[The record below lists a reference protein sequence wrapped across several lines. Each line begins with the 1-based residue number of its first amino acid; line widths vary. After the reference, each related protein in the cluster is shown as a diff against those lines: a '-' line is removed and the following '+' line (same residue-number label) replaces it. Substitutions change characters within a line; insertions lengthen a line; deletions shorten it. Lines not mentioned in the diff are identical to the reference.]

1 MFPLSQLEANAD
13 FTYTGLL
20 ILLWKKWMHYL
31 SFARSIFLWCF
42 TTSSVAK
49 YAHTSSPITYSNMPE
64 LVNVLAWQKKCGL
77 FLRSNID
84 LQSAFILS
92 KLIQVSV
99 RNLFVVALQWVIR
112 LHLPLVKAFPA
123 FWIYSMVSFQKA
135 KNFNCAITRT
145 SMVLSLVFY
154 INFCVPIL
162 SQSLWSLTVA
172 ISFLSGTLTSL
183 VPFEALKIISKS
195 CIPAVAPSEVLNI
208 LR

>member
-1 MFPLSQLEANAD
+1 MFPLSQLGANAD

-42 TTSSVAK
+42 TTSSVAE

-64 LVNVLAWQKKCGL
+64 LDNVLAWQKKCGL

-112 LHLPLVKAFPA
+112 LHLPLVKAFPVFEYTPWFLFRKQRILTVLPLEPLWFCPWFSILTSVFPSCHNLFGPWQWRYLFFQARWPLSFPLKPLRSYPRAA
-123 FWIYSMVSFQKA
+123 FQLWRLLRYWIY
-135 KNFNCAITRT
+135 
-145 SMVLSLVFY
+145 
-154 INFCVPIL
+154 
-162 SQSLWSLTVA
+162 
-172 ISFLSGTLTSL
+172 
-183 VPFEALKIISKS
+183 
-195 CIPAVAPSEVLNI
+195 
-208 LR
+208 

>member
-1 MFPLSQLEANAD
+1 MDALCFFCKKHFPMVL
-13 FTYTGLL
+13 
-20 ILLWKKWMHYL
+20 HYFQCGRIHTHQQPNYL
-31 SFARSIFLWCF
+31 F
-42 TTSSVAK
+42 K
-49 YAHTSSPITYSNMPE
+49 YART
-64 LVNVLAWQKKCGL
+64 WQCFSLTKKCGL

-123 FWIYSMVSFQKA
+123 FWIYSMVPFQKA
-135 KNFNCAITRT
+135 KNFNCATTRT

-172 ISFLSGTLTSL
+172 ISFLSGMLTSL